1 MRGGHGA
8 VMLTLEVA
16 GKPIAVTNASEDEA
30 RDVFE
35 SDAFR
40 EDLKTVESEG
50 APIWDGFATLSIRPA
65 TRDEIAAFESTPMG
79 EGEEVDED
87 VPMIMFLVDIDEPEN
102 GHEPDGD
109 DGFSLT
115 LH

>member
-1 MRGGHGA
+1 MF
-8 VMLTLEVA
+8 TLEVA
-16 GKPIAVTNASEDEA
+16 GKPIAVTNASEEEA

-65 TRDEIAAFESTPMG
+65 TRGMTSPRTDMSPTGTTASASRFTEVSRDGSSRRADPG
-79 EGEEVDED
+79 ERRPGAR
-87 VPMIMFLVDIDEPEN
+87 LRATRSN
-102 GHEPDGD
+102 
-109 DGFSLT
+109 
-115 LH
+115 